1 MTVTIQRGVYEKLD
15 VRRVINGVGLV
26 TRYGGSVMP
35 PEVVEAMAEASRS
48 YVDLDELQRKAGE
61 VIARCTGAEAGYVCA
76 GAAAGLLLAT
86 AACVAGSDPAKIRRL
101 PDTSGMKNEIVM
113 HKSQRNGYDHSIRAV
128 GVKIVEIGFANAT
141 APWELDAA
149 VGPNTAAVVYVWA
162 PWLQPS
168 AALSLEFVVETAHAR
183 NVPVIVDA
191 AASLPPHE
199 NLTRFIAAGADLVT
213 YSGGKGIRGP
223 QSSGILCGRRHL
235 IEASLAHGNPNHAL
249 GRPSKVGKEEMV
261 GLVTALEMYIQRD
274 HAAEFAAWVKQAEAM
289 AETFKGLAGLYARE
303 VHDASRWSPQLVISF
318 ESRWR
323 GRPPGAIAAALRAGD
338 LPIFVNSKTD
348 ELSVAMIT
356 LEPGDAEVVARRLQE
371 ELEHP

>member
-1 MTVTIQRGVYEKLD
+1 MTMTMQHGVYEKLG
-15 VRRVINGVGLV
+15 VRRIINGVGLV

-35 PEVVEAMAEASRS
+35 PEVVQAMAEASRS
-48 YVDLDELQRKAGE
+48 YVDLDELQRKAGA

-86 AACVAGSDPAKIRRL
+86 AACVAGADPAKIRRL
-101 PDTSGMKNEIVM
+101 PDTTGLKNEIVM

-149 VGPNTAAVVYVWA
+149 IGPNTAAVAYVWA

-168 AALSLEFVVETAHAR
+168 AALPLELVVEKAHAR
-183 NVPVIVDA
+183 DVPVIVDA

-223 QSSGILCGRRHL
+223 QSSGLLCGRRHL
-235 IEASLAHGNPNHAL
+235 IEASLAQGNPNHAL

-261 GLVTALEMYIQRD
+261 GLVTALEMYVQRD

-289 AETFKGLAGLYARE
+289 AETLKGVAGLYARE
-303 VHDASRWSPQLVISF
+303 VHDAGRWSPQLVISF

-323 GRPPGAIAAALRAGD
+323 GRPPGTIAAALRAGD
-338 LPIFVNSKTD
+338 PPIYVNSKAD

-356 LEPGDAEVVARRLQE
+356 LEPGEAEVVARRLQE
-371 ELEHP
+371 ELTHP